1 MRWFLLFVLVMSLIT
16 FGVYTVDKLKAEKNK
31 WRIPEK
37 TLLLLS
43 VFGGVYGALIAMYK
57 IRHKNR
63 KALFI
68 VTNWTFAV
76 IYIVLGTLVVVNF
89 GW

>member
-76 IYIVLGTLVVVNF
+76 IYIVLGTLVAVNF

>member
-76 IYIVLGTLVVVNF
+76 IYIVLGTLFAVNF

>member
-63 KALFI
+63 KVLFI
-68 VTNWTFAV
+68 AVNWTFAV
-76 IYIVLGTLVVVNF
+76 IYIVLGTLVAVNL

>member
-1 MRWFLLFVLVMSLIT
+1 MKFFLLYILIMSIIT
-16 FGVYTVDKLKAEKNK
+16 FVVYSIDKVKAAKDM

-37 TLLLLS
+37 TLLIFSLI
-43 VFGGVYGALIAMYK
+43 GGVYGALIAMYK

-63 KALFI
+63 KMLFI
-68 VTNWTFAV
+68 VTNWSLAV
-76 IYIVLGTLVVVNF
+76 IYIVIGTLITVNI